1 MSVKYPELETVFIDG
16 IPDLF
21 RTVLSATAD
30 GVVITNK
37 EGNIKWV
44 NPAYEKLTGY
54 SIGEVVN
61 KNPKILK
68 SGKQNPAFYAELW
81 DTILAGNVWK
91 GELWNKRKDGVI
103 YLEEQSI
110 TPVTDDQGEV
120 THFIAIK
127 RDVTKQHQLQE
138 QLHQAK
144 RIEAIGQLTAGVAH
158 NFNNKLA
165 SILGF
170 AELASEEA
178 KLYSN
183 EEIDDCLNEITI
195 AGKSARDLVRQMMAF
210 SLNELSELKPG
221 NIDLIVRQAI
231 KLISST
237 IPSSIKVMV
246 DLKEVP
252 QVMLDPVRLHQM
264 LISLAMN
271 ATEAMSG
278 HGELTISTD
287 VIRVDNIEC
296 SSCHEIIKGDYVS
309 ISIKDTG
316 KGILLGDQDK
326 IFMPFFTTG
335 QNEGRTGMGLS
346 ALHGMLHEMHG
357 HVIVESVTEQFTAF
371 TLLLPVNKVSNEA
384 IVEDTGVDNSE
395 VDAENKYKEKMHIMI
410 VDDEESVA
418 NFLSEILELNGYQ
431 VSRET
436 NSKEALKNISASSD
450 KYDLLIT
457 DQSMPELSGAELA
470 KLVNGIRADLPV
482 ILMTGYQIDK
492 DSKEFEFINDVLIKP
507 FETKE
512 LLHKIRH
519 I

>member
-1 MSVKYPELETVFIDG
+1 MSLKNNDSVHKYLED

-21 RTVLSATAD
+21 RIALSATAD
-30 GVVITNK
+30 GVVITDND
-37 EGNIKWV
+37 GDIKWV

-54 SIGEVVN
+54 SVSEVIN
-61 KNPKILK
+61 RNPRILK
-68 SGKQNPAFYAELW
+68 SGKQNPAFYKELW
-81 DTILAGNVWK
+81 DTILAGKVWN
-91 GELWNKRKDGVI
+91 GELWNRRKDGVI

-110 TPVTDDQGEV
+110 TPVVDEQGAI

-127 RDVTKQHQLQE
+127 RDVTQQQQLQE
-138 QLHQAK
+138 QLQQAK

-170 AELASEEA
+170 TELAAEEA
-178 KLYSN
+178 KQYSN
-183 EEIDDCLNEITI
+183 EEIDDCLNEIII

-221 NIDLIVRQAI
+221 NIDLIIRDAI

-237 IPSSIKVMV
+237 IPSSIKIMV
-246 DLKEVP
+246 DLNEVP

-271 ATEAMSG
+271 AVEAMSE
-278 HGELTISTD
+278 HGELTLSTD
-287 VIRVDNIEC
+287 VTRINNIEC
-296 SSCHEIIKGDYVS
+296 SSCHEIINGDYVA

-316 KGILLGDQDK
+316 KGIALDERDK
-326 IFMPFFTTG
+326 IFMPFFTTHQKDG
-335 QNEGRTGMGLS
+335 GTGMGLS

-357 HVIVESVTEQFTAF
+357 HVIVESVVEQYTIF
-371 TLLLPVNKVSNEA
+371 TLLLPVNKVDAEVN
-384 IVEDTGVDNSE
+384 VDENE
-395 VDAENKYKEKMHIMI
+395 VDTENTYKEAMHIMI

-431 VSRET
+431 VSIET
-436 NSKEALKNISASSD
+436 NSKEALKNISEFPD

-457 DQSMPELSGAELA
+457 DQSMPQLSGTELA
-470 KLVNGIRADLPV
+470 KSVYDIRQDLPV
-482 ILMTGYQIDK
+482 ILMTGYQVDK
-492 DSKEFEFINDVLIKP
+492 NNKEFEFVNEVLSKP

-512 LLHKIRH
+512 LLYKIRH
-519 I
+519 L